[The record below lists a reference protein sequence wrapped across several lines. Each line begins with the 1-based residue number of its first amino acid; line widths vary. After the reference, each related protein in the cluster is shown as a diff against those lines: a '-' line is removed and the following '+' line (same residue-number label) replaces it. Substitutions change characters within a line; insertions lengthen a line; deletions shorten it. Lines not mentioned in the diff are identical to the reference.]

1 MANNTTN
8 WILQLIDRVSGP
20 AKKIQDEVDGI
31 EKKGKKLGDCFK
43 RVSAID
49 ISAIGNSVTQL
60 SGRFTEASQPGINFQ
75 SQLAEVSAITGVAG
89 QKLNDLGDNARKTA
103 KAFGGDAAAQLEAY
117 KTVLSRL
124 GPDIASSPKAL
135 DAMGQQIQILSKTMG
150 GDAVG
155 ATNALTTA
163 MLQYQVD
170 LSNPIAASAEMAKMM
185 NVMAAGAKYGA
196 AEVPQVSA
204 ALEQTGVA
212 AKLAKL
218 SFEETNAAIQ
228 AMATGGKYGSE
239 AGVALRNVLSTISAP
254 SALSKDAVGVLSAY
268 NINMEAIADTSKP
281 FSERLKLL
289 GPIQNDLNAL
299 TAVFGKENA
308 ANAQILLRSADA
320 QVKMTGQITN
330 TNVAQEQAGII
341 MDTFAERAKRT
352 KAFFDDLKI
361 SFFNVA
367 GGMLPIVQGG
377 AGIISVLADVENAG
391 RGIGILSNA
400 FKSLEVAQK
409 FSTAATKVATA
420 AQWLFSGASQGVNL
434 VVKSFKALEI
444 GQKLSAAATS
454 IATAA
459 QWLFNAAISPIGIAV
474 LAVAALGIAFYVAY
488 QKSEKFRAVISG
500 IINVAK
506 LLGTAFMAVGKIII
520 GAFTFNK
527 SLFLQGVKE
536 SVASAKDIANGGIGK
551 AFSKGYNESMAKE
564 PRTASKQTTQPR
576 AVGVQPVNPPLGAG
590 GKQTELSK
598 VLNPKPI
605 NPLPVAGGTKPVAQ
619 GSQPASPKPGAGQPE
634 AQSNKAITMNLTV
647 NNHFNASPGMDIRK
661 IADKIMEMV
670 NDRLR
675 DASLAI

>member
-43 RVSAID
+43 RISAID
-49 ISAIGNSVTQL
+49 ISAIGNSATQL
-60 SGRFTEASQPGINFQ
+60 SARFTEAVQPGINFQ

-124 GPDIASSPKAL
+124 GPDIAGSPKAL

-185 NVMAAGAKYGA
+185 NTMAAGAKYGA

-239 AGVALRNVLSTISAP
+239 AGVALRNVLTTISAP
-254 SALSKDAVGVLSAY
+254 AALSKDAVGVLGAY
-268 NINMEAIADTSKP
+268 KINMAAIADASKP

-289 GPIQNDLNAL
+289 GPIQNDINAL

-330 TNVAQEQAGII
+330 TNVAQEQAGVI

-367 GGMLPIVQGG
+367 GSMLPIVQGG
-377 AGIISVLADVENAG
+377 AETISVLADFKNAADG
-391 RGIGILSNA
+391 VKLITKA
-400 FKSLEVAQK
+400 FKSLEIAQK
-409 FSTAATKVATA
+409 LSTAATKVATA
-420 AQWLFSGASQGVNL
+420 VQWAFDL
-434 VVKSFKALEI
+434 
-444 GQKLSAAATS
+444 
-454 IATAA
+454 
-459 QWLFNAAISPIGIAV
+459 AISPMGIAV

-500 IINVAK
+500 IVNVAK
-506 LLGTAFMAVGKIII
+506 LLGTAFMAVGKIIV

-527 SLFLQGVKE
+527 ALFLEGVKE

-551 AFSKGYNESMAKE
+551 AFSKGYDESIKEDKAKKSVQKQKVVSDAAANT
-564 PRTASKQTTQPR
+564 PKQTELSKLLNPKPTSPLPIAGGQPTK
-576 AVGVQPVNPPLGAG
+576 PPLGAG
-590 GKQTELSK
+590 G
-598 VLNPKPI
+598 
-605 NPLPVAGGTKPVAQ
+605 
-619 GSQPASPKPGAGQPE
+619 QPE
-634 AQSNKAITMNLTV
+634 TSGNKAITMNLTV

-661 IADKIMEMV
+661 IADQIMGMV

>member
-1 MANNTTN
+1 MSNNTTN

-20 AKKIQDEVDGI
+20 AKKIQGEVDGI
-31 EKKGKKLGDCFK
+31 EKKGNKLGDCFK
-43 RVSAID
+43 RISAID

-60 SGRFTEASQPGINFQ
+60 SNRFTETLQPGINFQ
-75 SQLAEVSAITGVAG
+75 SQLAEVSAITGVTG

-124 GPDIASSPKAL
+124 GPDIANSPKAL
-135 DAMGQQIQILSKTMG
+135 DAMGQQIQTLSKTMG

-170 LSNPIAASAEMAKMM
+170 LSNPITASAEMAKMM
-185 NVMAAGAKYGA
+185 NTMAAGAKYGA

-239 AGVALRNVLSTISAP
+239 AGVALRNVLTTISAP
-254 SALSKDAVGVLSAY
+254 SALSKDAVGVLGAY
-268 NINMEAIADTSKP
+268 KINMAAIADSSKP
-281 FSERLKLL
+281 FAERLKLL
-289 GPIQNDLNAL
+289 GPIQNDINAL

-308 ANAQILLRSADA
+308 ANAQILLRNADA
-320 QVKMTGQITN
+320 QVKMTEQITG
-330 TNVAQEQAGII
+330 TNVAQEQAGVI

-367 GGMLPIVQGG
+367 GSLQPFVEGG
-377 AGIISVLADVENAG
+377 AQGISILADLKNASQ
-391 RGIGILSNA
+391 GITVLKNA
-400 FKSLEVAQK
+400 FNSLEIAQK
-409 FSTAATKVATA
+409 LSSAATKVAAFYQTALNLAMNLNPIAITVIAIAALAAGVAIAWNKFEGFRKVVLGLWEVFKQVFTNISGLFSAVFSPISEAIEAIKNGEWTKA
-420 AQWLFSGASQGVNL
+420 AQAALKLNPISITARVAEYAASGGLTKGIGEAYQKGAE
-434 VVKSFKALEI
+434 KGTASFKAD
-444 GQKLSAAATS
+444 KLAS
-454 IATAA
+454 
-459 QWLFNAAISPIGIAV
+459 
-474 LAVAALGIAFYVAY
+474 
-488 QKSEKFRAVISG
+488 
-500 IINVAK
+500 
-506 LLGTAFMAVGKIII
+506 
-520 GAFTFNK
+520 
-527 SLFLQGVKE
+527 KE
-536 SVASAKDIANGGIGK
+536 SP
-551 AFSKGYNESMAKE
+551 E
-564 PRTASKQTTQPR
+564 PRATGKVTTEKQQS
-576 AVGVQPVNPPLGAG
+576 
-590 GKQTELSK
+590 ELSK
-598 VLNPKPI
+598 ALNPKPI
-605 NPLPVAGGTKPVAQ
+605 SPLPVAGGIKPEAQ
-619 GSQPASPKPGAGQPE
+619 GSQPTSPKPVAEQTAKPPLGDGGH
-634 AQSNKAITMNLTV
+634 KAITMNLTV

-661 IADKIMEMV
+661 IADQIMGMV